1 MPLVSLYTPRK
12 NQKTRGLLMF
22 SGGIERKRGMKWI
35 NPFIIHFFHRKKL
48 GSNNFHATLRN
59 A

>member
-1 MPLVSLYTPRK
+1 
-12 NQKTRGLLMF
+12 MF